1 MRGGEMDKSIDS
13 NFAIIML
20 IDMLLEENLIKKTKF
35 EAIENKMK
43 SENRTFNKTNKSN

>member
-1 MRGGEMDKSIDS
+1 MDKSIDS

-20 IDMLLEENLIKKTKF
+20 IEMLFEENLINKPTF
-35 EAIENKMK
+35 EAIKNKLM